1 MPVIIKGL
9 NLTKNTVD
17 AQLLT
22 VPVYFVA
29 AASYVIGARY
39 SDKYQVRVLFAFEQA
54 LRSVSRSR
62 KASAAER
69 RTFAEHPS

>member
-39 SDKYQVRVLFAFEQA
+39 SDKYQVSAF
-54 LRSVSRSR
+54 RI
-62 KASAAER
+62 
-69 RTFAEHPS
+69 